1 MQDEKLTTTST
12 FTRMQNR
19 YRLVIMNDDTY
30 EEITTVKLTR
40 TSVYVGLCTIFVLLI
55 GLTISLFMF
64 TPLKYYIPGY
74 GNLRQSRSEL
84 QMLKM
89 KTDSLQQ
96 AIKYKEQY
104 LNDIKKVLTGGNNII
119 KDTTPIKVP
128 RTDISND

>member
-12 FTRMQNR
+12 FTRLQNR

-30 EEITTVKLTR
+30 EEITTFKLTR
-40 TSVYVGLCTIFVLLI
+40 TSVYVGLCTVFVLLI

-74 GNLRQSRSEL
+74 GNARQSKSEL

-96 AIKYKEQY
+96 AIQYKDQY
-104 LNDIKKVLTGGNNII
+104 LNDIRKVLSGGNNII

-128 RTDISND
+128 KTDISND